1 VLRGRG
7 LGTTAAVGVLAV
19 LLTLSLAAGQA
30 AADPTPPIR
39 VVDSLSVGSVDL
51 DPATAGFQSLWTV
64 EYATCVNLL
73 NHPDGPHSVGA
84 GLELE
89 AASSMDVSP
98 DGKTYTF
105 TVAPGF
111 GFSLPSSEQVGPDSF
126 RVELERLAKLNA
138 PIRNALFSKVV
149 GINEFA
155 SGAASSIAGV
165 TVSGNQLTI
174 SLTAPDDALP
184 ADLATPYMCA
194 VPVGTPLTHQTG
206 PLPMAGPYY
215 IDPATYSGSGD
226 ATFSLVK
233 NTNYGGDRPQT
244 LPQFD
249 FEFGVD
255 PTTAVS
261 RVTGATPT
269 ADLFLGVQTSQ
280 RGALDSSYGQG
291 SAADQA
297 GHQQYFAFTSLGTSH
312 LVMNTRAGGKLTNAS
327 VRQAISKALD
337 RNALASAFGDTPTD
351 QYEPNG
357 IAGFQDFNL
366 YSFSPDLAG
375 AQALMQGAGFGP
387 SNHLALTLV
396 VANNAPGSPTDNF
409 AHDVQSELLSIYI
422 DVTIMQVPG
431 FFSYI
436 PAHPNDYDLT
446 LLRWN
451 SDNADPENMLAPLL
465 EGASSP
471 TPGNTNWALFDDP
484 DANARFAYERGLDPS
499 ARLTELANMDR
510 DLAANDAPLA
520 AFSNLLRSA
529 ITTERLGCFVPH
541 AIYAVSLTRLCERG
555 SVPAGG
561 TYSSGS
567 EPTPA
572 EPVAAIQSPT
582 GGDVTVSPGPRSTD
596 TGGYRL
602 LDGELSIEA
611 PNASQSAPLRITF
624 QLDAAAMAAKGVSYT
639 QVAVLR
645 NGVPVQDCTA
655 TDGSAT
661 PDPCLASRT
670 LDTTSG
676 DATFVV
682 LTSHASTWAFGAPDS
697 TAPVLN
703 SASLSPAK
711 FVVGGTTTLS
721 ASAAPDAEAG
731 ELFVD
736 TDAGSGLN
744 SALNGGGGSFS
755 SPPFGS
761 TLAVGTHTVGVRVR
775 DEAGN
780 WSTPILLTLTVQPV
794 PVFSGFF
801 APIKN
806 PPAENDAKPGSTI
819 NLGFSL
825 GGDYGANPLETGYPQ
840 LRSYVC
846 GTTPSGTYSS
856 VPQSSL
862 KLKFARDT
870 VSYKL
875 SWSTP
880 KNISGCQEMLLRF
893 TGGVERT
900 VRFRFH

>member
-1 VLRGRG
+1 MLSGRG

-39 VVDSLSVGSVDL
+39 VVDSLAAGSVDL
-51 DPATAGFQSLWTV
+51 DPATAGSQSLWTV

-89 AASSMDVSP
+89 AASSMGVSP

-111 GFSLPSSEQVGPDSF
+111 GFSPPSAEQVGPDSF
-126 RVELERLAKLNA
+126 RVALERLAKLN
-138 PIRNALFSKVV
+138 PGIRNELFSKVV

-165 TVSGNQLTI
+165 SVSGNQLTI

-206 PLPMAGPYY
+206 TLPMAGPYY

-226 ATFSLVK
+226 ATFSLVR
-233 NTNYGGDRPQT
+233 NLNYGGARPQT

-255 PTTAVS
+255 ATTAVN
-261 RVTGATPT
+261 RVTGASPT

-291 SAADQA
+291 SPADQA
-297 GHQQYFAFTSLGTSH
+297 GHQQYFAFTSLGTGH
-312 LVMNTRAGGKLTNAS
+312 LVMNTRSGGKLTDSS
-327 VRQAISKALD
+327 VRRAISMAID
-337 RNALASAFGDTPTD
+337 RNALASVFGDAPTD
-351 QYEPNG
+351 QYLPNG

-366 YSFSPDLAG
+366 YGFSPDVAD
-375 AQALMQGAGFGP
+375 AKTLMQAAGYGP

-396 VANNAPGSPTDNF
+396 VPSNATGVNF
-409 AHDVQSELLSIYI
+409 ANDVQSELANIYI
-422 DVTIMQVPG
+422 DVTISPVSPPNS
-431 FFSYI
+431 FFTFI
-436 PAHPNDYDLT
+436 TANPTAYDLT

-471 TPGNTNWALFDDP
+471 TPGTNNWSLFDNP
-484 DANARFAYERGLDPS
+484 DVNARFAYARGLDPS
-499 ARLTELANMDR
+499 ARLTELANMDA
-510 DLAANDAPLA
+510 DVAANDAPMA

-541 AIYAVSLTRLCERG
+541 AIYGVSLPRLCERNA
-555 SVPAGG
+555 VAPNG
-561 TYSSGS
+561 TYTSGS
-567 EPTPA
+567 APTPS
-572 EPVAAIQSPT
+572 EPVAAIQTPT
-582 GGDVTVSPGPRSTD
+582 GGDVTVSPGARSTD
-596 TGGYRL
+596 TSGYRL

-611 PNASQSAPLRITF
+611 PNASPSAPLRITF

-639 QVAVLR
+639 DVAVLR
-645 NGVPVQDCTA
+645 NGLPVPACTA

-697 TAPVLN
+697 IPPVLN
-703 SASLSPAK
+703 SASLSASK
-711 FVVGGTTTLS
+711 IAVGGTTTLS

-736 TDAGSGLN
+736 ADAGPGLN
-744 SALNGGGGSFS
+744 SALNGEGGSFS

-761 TLAVGTHTVGVRVR
+761 TLTLGTHTVGVRVR

-780 WSTPILLTLTVQPV
+780 WSAPILLTLTVKPV

-806 PPAENDAKPGSTI
+806 PPAENNVKRGETVT
-819 NLGFSL
+819 LVFSL
-825 GGDYGANPLETGYPQ
+825 GGDYGTNPFERSYPQ
-840 LRSYVC
+840 LRTYAC
-846 GTTPSGTYSS
+846 GAAPSGTYASI
-856 VPQSSL
+856 PQSSL
-862 KLKFARDT
+862 TLTLDKNNR
-870 VSYKL
+870 YKL
-875 SWSTP
+875 SWRTS

-900 VRFRFH
+900 VRFHFH